1 MPVYP
6 STAQHH
12 FPVFQLEYSE
22 LHPESHRRNH
32 FSFLD
37 LQNALLIPRHFHTN
51 MPLMHS
57 EDVEERFFQIGHK
70 LPSAP
75 LTVQQSLSANQQM
88 YLQSKW
94 QHGL

>member
-1 MPVYP
+1 MPMYP

-12 FPVFQLEYSE
+12 SPISQLECNE

-57 EDVEERFFQIGHK
+57 EDEGERFFQIGHK

-75 LTVQQSLSANQQM
+75 LTVQQSSSANQQM
-88 YLQSKW
+88 YLQSKLK
-94 QHGL
+94 HGL